1 MYNKVD
7 FTKNVGINP
16 GMVNQGHLPECD
28 QFPGTEFFQDDNGM
42 MLADFDVFARSQADP
57 ELQKKIRQYMV
68 EQDVRGF
75 DPETSDEDV
84 FNSIQTKYDSNQG
97 LLDQIKNRIRELRA
111 NPPQKE
117 E

>member
-42 MLADFDVFARSQADP
+42 MLADF
-57 ELQKKIRQYMV
+57 
-68 EQDVRGF
+68 
-75 DPETSDEDV
+75 
-84 FNSIQTKYDSNQG
+84 
-97 LLDQIKNRIRELRA
+97 
-111 NPPQKE
+111 
-117 E
+117 